1 MKNSIFSVLLFS
13 LLAACA
19 HPPQTLP
26 TEANAANAANVPLRT
41 EAPQPVLPAIELT
54 DRLLYE
60 FLLGD
65 FAAQRG
71 RPEVA
76 AQVYLDLARA
86 TLDPRV
92 ARRAAQLTFEAHQYD
107 QSLEAFRLW
116 QQLEPASP
124 LAKQML
130 VSLLVSG
137 GKLEEALPNGIW
149 R

>member
-71 RPEVA
+71 RPEIA
-76 AQVYLDLARA
+76 ARFISIWPAPPSIRA
-86 TLDPRV
+86 W
-92 ARRAAQLTFEAHQYD
+92 RAAP
-107 QSLEAFRLW
+107 R
-116 QQLEPASP
+116 
-124 LAKQML
+124 
-130 VSLLVSG
+130 
-137 GKLEEALPNGIW
+137 N
-149 R
+149 